1 MRFCDECKRKNDWF
15 GFVTRGFAM
24 CEVCRRTRV
33 CYDVPH
39 DKLAVIPPQ
48 PGIKKMKE
56 PMTKTAENT
65 APVTYTVQ
73 VVIQESTSTGVMR
86 GIVKRAEMLNVTVS
100 ASTPEEAV
108 RKAKGIM
115 DVSIDS
121 PA

>member
-1 MRFCDECKRKNDWF
+1 MRFCDECKRKNNWF

-24 CEVCRRTRV
+24 CEVCQRTRV

-39 DKLAVIPPQ
+39 DKLAIVPPQ
-48 PGIKKMKE
+48 PGIKKKE
-56 PMTKTAENT
+56 PMTKTTENPSPT
-65 APVTYTVQ
+65 SYTVQ
-73 VVIQESTSTGVMR
+73 VIIQDVTTLGGLRISTRKGE
-86 GIVKRAEMLNVTVS
+86 IVNVTVS